1 MVSVVLYIVLS
12 AIIGYLLGSINA
24 SVIIGKIFF
33 GKDIREY
40 GSGNAGATN
49 TLRTFGKTAAA
60 AVLIIDFLK
69 GIAAC
74 FIGRLL
80 VGYIDNFGWA
90 GVYLAGF
97 AAVLG
102 HNWPAFF
109 GFKGGKGVL
118 TSFAVA
124 LYISPVPALICL
136 TVFIVI
142 VAITSYVSLGS
153 VIGAIF
159 WPVVSL
165 FFKLPALMIA
175 VAALM
180 SLLIVMRHKDNI
192 KRLFEGTEKK
202 LSFKNKK

>member
-1 MVSVVLYIVLS
+1 MGTVVLYVVLS
-12 AIIGYLLGSINA
+12 VIVGYLLGSINA
-24 SVIIGKIFF
+24 SVIIGKIFY

-49 TLRTFGKTAAA
+49 TLRTFGKYAAA
-60 AVLIIDFLK
+60 AVFIVDFLK

-74 FIGRLL
+74 FIGQLL
-80 VGYIDNFGWA
+80 VGYIDNFGWT

-102 HNWPAFF
+102 HNWPVFF
-109 GFKGGKGVL
+109 GFRGGKGVL
-118 TSFAVA
+118 TSFAVT

-136 TVFIVI
+136 AVFIIV
-142 VAITSYVSLGS
+142 VAITRYVSLGS
-153 VIGAIF
+153 IIGAVF

-180 SLLIVMRHKDNI
+180 SILIVVRHKDNI
-192 KRLFEGTEKK
+192 KRLFDGTEKK

>member
-1 MVSVVLYIVLS
+1 MVLYAVLSVV
-12 AIIGYLLGSINA
+12 IGYLLGSINA
-24 SVIIGKIFF
+24 SVLIGKIFY

-49 TLRTFGKTAAA
+49 TLRTFGKPAAA
-60 AVLIIDFLK
+60 AVFIVDFLK

-74 FIGRLL
+74 FIGQLL
-80 VGYIDNFGWA
+80 VGYIDDFGWA

-109 GFKGGKGVL
+109 GFRGGKGVL
-118 TSFAVA
+118 TSFAVI

-136 TVFIVI
+136 AVFIVV
-142 VAITSYVSLGS
+142 VALTRYVSLGS
-153 VIGAIF
+153 IVGAVI

-165 FFKLPALMIA
+165 FFKLPVLMIA
-175 VAALM
+175 IAVLM
-180 SLLIVMRHKDNI
+180 SFLIVVRHRENI
-192 KRLFEGTEKK
+192 KRLLDGTEKK
-202 LSFKNKK
+202 LSFKSKK